1 MSINV
6 TGTDF
11 GGGLDRWAIAQT
23 TLLARQRKSQD
34 KEHIHQRLG
43 DLLYG
48 LDLDIEELR
57 NYRARLVQALTQ
69 VDSLEGSVKLAP
81 LDNALITRQQMLVK
95 TGGTVWSPIR
105 VTNKLVEVAPVQR
118 LIEHRLAKAVSRQFS
133 LDPMS
138 APRSFHSVGIVV
150 ASGSDGVQQG
160 SDRVE
165 LSGWGMEIMSKKD
178 YPKVAK
184 LRLPPRFPSHAEIV
198 KFRAS

>member
-1 MSINV
+1 MSINIS
-6 TGTDF
+6 GSDF
-11 GGGLDRWAIAQT
+11 GTSLDRWAVVQT
-23 TLLARQRKSQD
+23 TRQARAQKLKD
-34 KEHIHQRLG
+34 KDHIHQRLG

-57 NYRARLVQALTQ
+57 NYRARLVQALNQ
-69 VDSLEGSVKLAP
+69 VDRLESSVTLPP

-95 TGGTVWSPIR
+95 TGGAVWSPREI
-105 VTNKLVEVAPVQR
+105 TNKLVEVAPVQR
-118 LIEHRLAKAVSRQFS
+118 LIEHRLAKAVSTRFS

-150 ASGSDGVQQG
+150 ASGTEGVRQG

-184 LRLPPRFPSHAEIV
+184 LRLPPRFPSQAEIV